1 MPLKPDWEFETM
13 IHTLRFSS
21 TLGLALL
28 ILPLVSLAK
37 PPVSEENHKQFEK
50 KFAEM
55 CVENEK
61 KAMQGSGVLLA
72 EVITMCECIAR
83 EESKR
88 VTSEEV
94 TQFVF
99 ENQYP
104 ASLMM
109 KSNAA
114 TYTCVEAQK
123 SAPTSP

>member
-1 MPLKPDWEFETM
+1 MP
-13 IHTLRFSS
+13 
-21 TLGLALL
+21 AL
-28 ILPLVSLAK
+28 VTAA

-61 KAMQGSGVLLA
+61 KAMQGSGVLLS
-72 EVITMCECIAR
+72 EVMSVCECIAR
-83 EESKR
+83 EESRR

-123 SAPTSP
+123 SNAAAH

>member
-1 MPLKPDWEFETM
+1 MTQTSSRIRQLIVPLV
-13 IHTLRFSS
+13 L
-21 TLGLALL
+21 
-28 ILPLVSLAK
+28 LPLTVLAK
-37 PPVSEENHKQFEK
+37 PPVSEENHQQFEK

-72 EVITMCECIAR
+72 EVVSMCECIAK

-123 SAPTSP
+123 SRPTAP

>member
-1 MPLKPDWEFETM
+1 MHQSPRLLRNLFFAGLFMPVW
-13 IHTLRFSS
+13 
-21 TLGLALL
+21 A
-28 ILPLVSLAK
+28 VAA

-50 KFAEM
+50 KFADM

-72 EVITMCECIAR
+72 EVVSVCECIAR

-123 SAPTSP
+123 AAPAAH

>member
-1 MPLKPDWEFETM
+1 M
-13 IHTLRFSS
+13 IYAPTLRR
-21 TLGLALL
+21 ALL
-28 ILPLVSLAK
+28 LPLLMLPLVSIAK
-37 PPVSEENHKQFEK
+37 APVSEENHKQFEK
-50 KFAEM
+50 KFADM

-61 KAMQGSGVLLA
+61 KAMQGSGVLLS
-72 EVITMCECIAR
+72 EVISMCECIAR

-94 TQFVF
+94 AQFVF

-123 SAPTSP
+123 SAPASP

>member
-1 MPLKPDWEFETM
+1 M
-13 IHTLRFSS
+13 IHTPRLLRS
-21 TLGLALL
+21 LL
-28 ILPLVSLAK
+28 IPMLWLPMATLAK

-61 KAMQGSGVLLA
+61 KAMQGSGVLLT
-72 EVITMCECIAR
+72 EVVSMCECIAR

-123 SAPTSP
+123 AAPTSP

>member
-1 MPLKPDWEFETM
+1 MIQTPRLIRSLFVPLF
-13 IHTLRFSS
+13 L
-21 TLGLALL
+21 
-28 ILPLVSLAK
+28 LPLSAFAK

-61 KAMQGSGVLLA
+61 KAMQGSGVLLS
-72 EVITMCECIAR
+72 EVVGMCECIAR

-114 TYTCVEAQK
+114 TYTCVEAKK

>member
-1 MPLKPDWEFETM
+1 M
-13 IHTLRFSS
+13 IQTSS
-21 TLGLALL
+21 LAHRL
-28 ILPLVSLAK
+28 IVPFFLLPLTVLAK

-61 KAMQGSGVLLA
+61 KAMQGSGVLLS
-72 EVITMCECIAR
+72 EVASMCECIAR

-123 SAPTSP
+123 GAPTSP

>member
-1 MPLKPDWEFETM
+1 M
-13 IHTLRFSS
+13 IHALSRLRFAFLS
-21 TLGLALL
+21 LL
-28 ILPLVSLAK
+28 LLPCAAFPK
-37 PPVSEENHKQFEK
+37 APVNEENHQQFEK
-50 KFAEM
+50 KFSEM

-61 KAMQGSGVLLA
+61 KAMQGSGVLLS
-72 EVITMCECIAR
+72 EVLSMCECIAR

-114 TYTCVEAQK
+114 TYTCVEAK
-123 SAPTSP
+123 KGGASTP